1 MKHNTNFP
9 IYFEINLISTETR
22 MSSKKA
28 LVYGGKGG
36 LGTVLVSHFR
46 SRGWWVCSVD
56 IRANEEADENVLVD
70 LKDDW

>member
-1 MKHNTNFP
+1 
-9 IYFEINLISTETR
+9 

-70 LKDDW
+70 LKDDWFEQTNLRGESKCRWIFLNF